1 MFKKCKLCGQ
11 NFDAKGNKN
20 YCDDCKENFH
30 VECQFCHIKFKF
42 TNRYK
47 LSAYN
52 NTKNFFCS
60 SVCSNKFKGN
70 TTIKLA
76 EKETTKQCRRCG
88 AEYTGT
94 TFSKLC
100 PECSKKECSICGTK
114 FEEGY
119 RGYCSEKCYNQSI
132 NNSIDKANKAQI
144 DKYGGIG
151 FENKIIR
158 DKAKETIINK
168 YGVENVF
175 KSKTVQEQIIETN
188 LAKFGTEHPVKLPE
202 VQAKIKKT
210 NLKRYGVINPAQLPE
225 IQEKIKKNKQEQLGN
240 QYFDNLE
247 TSGKKSISDL
257 ELLEKIKTKKVILG
271 RPLHPREI
279 LTETDY
285 KSISSIYQ
293 RLAHWHKLG
302 INIKELVILKE
313 SYYETIIEDFLKANN
328 IKYEKNNR
336 TLIKPLE
343 LDFYL
348 PDYAVAIEVNDFI
361 THNSSYNP
369 YGEPKDKNYHLDK
382 TILCRNVGIRLI
394 HAWQNFITD
403 ARQFNVLKNV
413 ILNACGKNKRKIY
426 ARDTIVEVRPAI
438 DLKNFFETNNIWGYR
453 GAQLAYTLK
462 HKKTGEVVMAYLIGK
477 ALFGRGSEKPYDA
490 EIIRGASLLGVTV
503 VGGASKLWNYLIRD
517 TKYNSIV
524 YYVDLNLYNGN
535 SLSFLSGTRLIKEQ
549 PSFKNYFVN
558 EDKLKNR
565 NPAKHKEISQM
576 TDSNEVWQVWDA
588 GNQVW
593 VWTRNDIELTSGTIE
608 LEEK

>member
-1 MFKKCKLCGQ
+1 MLEWANAMLKKCKLCGQ

-70 TTIKLA
+70 TTTKLA

-293 RLAHWHKLG
+293 RLTHWHKLG

-348 PDYAVAIEVNDFI
+348 PDYAVAIEVNDFL
-361 THNSSYNP
+361 THNSTYSP
-369 YGEPKDKNYHLDK
+369 YREPKDRNYHLNK
-382 TILCRNVGIRLI
+382 TILCRNAGIRLI

-403 ARQFNVLKNV
+403 TRQFNVLKNV
-413 ILNACGKNKRKIY
+413 ILNACGKNKQKIY
-426 ARDTIVEVRPAI
+426 ARDTVVEVRPAI
-438 DLKNFFETNNIWGYR
+438 ELKDFFEANNIWGYR

-462 HKKTGEVVMAYLIGK
+462 HKKTGETVMAYLVGK

-490 EIIRGASLLGVTV
+490 EIIRGASLLGTTV
-503 VGGASKLWNYLIRD
+503 IGGASKLWTYLIKS
-517 TKYNSIV
+517 TNYNSIV

-535 SLSFLSGTRLIKEQ
+535 SLSFLSGTTLIKEQ
-549 PSFKNYFVN
+549 PSFKNYFVD

-576 TDSNEVWQVWDA
+576 TKDKKVWQIWNA

-593 VWTRNDIELTSGTIE
+593 VWNR
-608 LEEK
+608 